1 MGVATG
7 ADPRRWGGDLSI
19 CCERSRSELRRLR
32 RRGNPNFRFRTLA
45 KIWIALEKH
54 GLSSPKM
61 TIFSRGTKLEIE
73 FLFESQRDESLVR
86 AELPRAMGRKISAR
100 ATAGKIKGL
109 SAMVAS
115 EPEL

>member
-1 MGVATG
+1 
-7 ADPRRWGGDLSI
+7 
-19 CCERSRSELRRLR
+19 
-32 RRGNPNFRFRTLA
+32 
-45 KIWIALEKH
+45 LEKH